1 MSGFMNPLMG
11 GAVESASSRQRRAPG
26 ADDDPGNY
34 FVRSILEADRRRRRN
49 EMKIGDVFTLAGNE
63 DKLRDYRKDRGKGR
77 GRHGFDEAHQSGG
90 DYEVGEGPAVSSG
103 KGGGVAPRTRTA
115 PGDASKTDP
124 YSYLREEIDRTRRDQ
139 MKIDQDPTVQGVKT
153 DKGKRRGGS
162 GRSRGG
168 KRGEGKRN
176 YYEDRK
182 SGTGVHT

>member
-1 MSGFMNPLMG
+1 MAGFMSPLMG
-11 GAVESASSRQRRAPG
+11 GAAAAKGSPG
-26 ADDDPGNY
+26 SDLPGN
-34 FVRSILEADRRRRRN
+34 FLVQSLLHRDRLRRN
-49 EMKIGDVFTLAGNE
+49 SMKIGS
-63 DKLRDYRKDRGKGR
+63 DK
-77 GRHGFDEAHQSGG
+77 HSFDEAHQSGG

-103 KGGGVAPRTRTA
+103 ALPDTAGSVGGRRTRTA
-115 PGDASKTDP
+115 PGDASETDP

-168 KRGEGKRN
+168 KKGEGKRN
-176 YYEDRK
+176 YYEDKK

>member
-1 MSGFMNPLMG
+1 MAGFMSPLMG
-11 GAVESASSRQRRAPG
+11 GAAAAKGSPG
-26 ADDDPGNY
+26 SDLPGN
-34 FVRSILEADRRRRRN
+34 FLVQSLLHRDRLKRN
-49 EMKIGDVFTLAGNE
+49 SMKIGS
-63 DKLRDYRKDRGKGR
+63 DK
-77 GRHGFDEAHQSGG
+77 HSFDEAHKSGG

-139 MKIDQDPTVQGVKT
+139 MKIDKDPTVQGVKT

-168 KRGEGKRN
+168 KKGEGKRN
-176 YYEDRK
+176 YYEDKK